1 MKNVVLMDYKRI
13 RALGEL
19 PTFDKEGSNICW
31 YDQNCAFKFLVINGL
46 LVIGA
51 IGDHLDLYAVY
62 SVWDQ
67 PVDEETP
74 DKISAIRRAAHRQ
87 VYSSRGKNPVSGA
100 GKIGADGR
108 ITGWKSENFNVETPA
123 GMRVEI
129 EQEVTQLF
137 LAGKLSP

>member
-1 MKNVVLMDYKRI
+1 MECVVLLDCERI
-13 RALGEL
+13 HALGNF
-19 PTFDKEGSNICW
+19 PTFQKKGDNVFWDEDG
-31 YDQNCAFKFLVINGL
+31 CAFKFLVIDGR

-62 SVWDQ
+62 SLWDQ

-74 DKISAIRRAAHRQ
+74 DKISGIKRETIRQ

-108 ITGWKSENFNVETPA
+108 ITGWKSDSFNVETPA
-123 GMRVEI
+123 SMKAEI
-129 EQEVTQLF
+129 EQEVARLF
-137 LAGKLSP
+137 QAGKLTP

>member
-1 MKNVVLMDYKRI
+1 MESVVLLDCERI
-13 RALGEL
+13 RALGNF
-19 PTFDKEGSNICW
+19 PTFQKEGDKVCW
-31 YDQNCAFKFLVINGL
+31 DENDCAFKFLVIDGW

-51 IGDHLDLYAVY
+51 VGDHLDLYATY
-62 SVWDQ
+62 SFGDQ

-74 DKISAIRRAAHRQ
+74 DKIYAIKRAAHRQ

-123 GMRVEI
+123 GMRAEI
-129 EQEVTQLF
+129 EQEVARLF
-137 LAGKLSP
+137 QAGKLTP